1 MTGASDPLALGGTP
15 MLPPYAQA
23 LGIAVDH
30 HEAHL
35 PVLAVDFTDRIQ
47 GRPGFLHGG
56 ALSGLMEMA
65 AIAALKAELAR
76 RGVDGRIKPVNVSV
90 EFMRGGTAQRTF
102 AVGRVTRAGRRLAV
116 VSAEAWQEDRAKPIA
131 TALINVLLS
140 PAAE

>member
-1 MTGASDPLALGGTP
+1 MTGASAT
-15 MLPPYAQA
+15 LPPYADG
-23 LGIAVDH
+23 LGIEVDH
-30 HEAHL
+30 FDAHL

-65 AIAALKAELAR
+65 AIAALRAELSR
-76 RGVDGRIKPVNVSV
+76 RGANSRIKPVNISV

-116 VSAEAWQEDRAKPIA
+116 VSAEAWQEDRARPIA

-140 PAAE
+140 PAGE